1 MLHILLIWYIIGK
14 LKKIENETKKHF
26 SNNLIFIWIRKGHM
40 TIVIKRCTGWLSKA
54 SKIAI
59 EIDGIKVAK
68 IRDKEQLTVEL
79 PHDGLNLSVSQPGGV
94 TSNKIEGK
102 DGEVI
107 NITSTKWMNISFFL
121 PILIIF
127 LTNFISNPTVRIF
140 SLVII
145 VVLFIAAAFS
155 MNHLHLEM
163 TDSEDK

>member
-1 MLHILLIWYIIGK
+1 MA
-14 LKKIENETKKHF
+14 
-26 SNNLIFIWIRKGHM
+26 
-40 TIVIKRCTGWLSKA
+40 IVIKRCTGWLGKA

-68 IRDKEQLTVEL
+68 VKGREQITVKL
-79 PHDGLNLSVSQPGGV
+79 PHDGVNLSVSQPGGV
-94 TSNKIEGK
+94 TSNKIEVK

-127 LTNFISNPTVRIF
+127 LTNFISNTTVRIF

-145 VVLFIAAAFS
+145 VVLFIAAVFS
-155 MNHLHLEM
+155 MDYLHLEI
-163 TDSEDK
+163 TDNEDK